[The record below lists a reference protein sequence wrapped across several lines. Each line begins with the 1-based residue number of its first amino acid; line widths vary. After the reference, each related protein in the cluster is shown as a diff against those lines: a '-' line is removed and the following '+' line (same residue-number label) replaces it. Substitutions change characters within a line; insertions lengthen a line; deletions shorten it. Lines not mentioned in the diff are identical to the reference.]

1 MLRTSLARSLTLQC
15 TVGDEL
21 IKLSLII
28 RNTLAGKEHS
38 IAGLLWSLLVLAF
51 LVY

>member
-1 MLRTSLARSLTLQC
+1 MLRTSLALQC
-15 TVGDEL
+15 TIGEEL
-21 IKLSLII
+21 IKLSLVR

-38 IAGLLWSLLVLAF
+38 IAGLLWSLLVLVF